1 MRAVGGGTTSPSS
14 AAVPAGKME
23 NIPLCYVPPF
33 CNYAAGGSCGRSLAL
48 AVSVAALAVLPPV
61 LAALAVVL
69 SPAGGLAVWLSFC
82 RAVVS
87 VSSLLLFPCPVLFLP
102 RSLSLCLS
110 GCPRLWLCRV
120 NTRRGRNKY
129 FSKKKLDSSLAARI
143 IVDSGDT
150 RKI

>member
-23 NIPLCYVPPF
+23 NIPLCYVPLF
-33 CNYAAGGSCGRSLAL
+33 CNYAAGGSGGLSLAL

-61 LAALAVVL
+61 LAALAVML

-82 RAVVS
+82 RAVAS
-87 VSSLLLFPCPVLFLP
+87 VSSLLLFPSSVSFLP
-102 RSLSLCLS
+102 RSLSLCPS

-129 FSKKKLDSSLAARI
+129 F
-143 IVDSGDT
+143 
-150 RKI
+150 